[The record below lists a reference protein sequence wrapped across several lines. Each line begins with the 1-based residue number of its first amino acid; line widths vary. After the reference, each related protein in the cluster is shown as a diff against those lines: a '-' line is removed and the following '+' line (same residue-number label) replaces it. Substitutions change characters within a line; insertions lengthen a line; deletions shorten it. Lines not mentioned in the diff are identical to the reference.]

1 MSLWLKLAALGGLL
15 AALSGAVWYVHH
27 HWWAEGYDQRAAQD
41 AAALAKARKVQT
53 VIDTRVV
60 TKTKVLLHTVYLR
73 GATIIQKVPTYVTRY
88 DNSRCTINVGFVRLW
103 NDANRMSVPA
113 PATSIDETPS
123 PVVLSDVAAEH
134 SREATTCHANNARF
148 RELQAWVIATHAQR
162 P

>member
-15 AALSGAVWYVHH
+15 AALSGAAWYLHH
-27 HWWAEGYDQRAAQD
+27 HWWAEGYNQRAAQD

-53 VIDTRVV
+53 VIDTRIV
-60 TKTKVLLHTVYLR
+60 TKTKVLLHTVYVR

-88 DNSRCTINVGFVRLW
+88 DNVRCTINVGFVRLW
-103 NDANRMSVPA
+103 NDANRMSVPTPASSVNEA
-113 PATSIDETPS
+113 PSS
-123 PVVLSDVAAEH
+123 VKLSDVEAQH
-134 SREATTCHANNARF
+134 SREATICHANNARF

>member
-1 MSLWLKLAALGGLL
+1 MSLWLKLAELGGLL
-15 AALSGAVWYVHH
+15 AALSGGVWYLHH
-27 HWWAEGYDQRAAQD
+27 HWWAEGYAQRAAQD

-134 SREATTCHANNARF
+134 SREATTCHANNTRF
-148 RELQAWVIATHAQR
+148 RKLQAWVIATHAQR

>member
-1 MSLWLKLAALGGLL
+1 MSLWLKLAALGALL
-15 AALSGAVWYVHH
+15 AALSGAAWYLHH
-27 HWWAEGYDQRAAQD
+27 HWWAEGYNQRAAQD

-53 VIDTRVV
+53 VIDTRIV
-60 TKTKVLLHTVYLR
+60 TQTKVLVHTVYVR

-88 DNSRCTINVGFVRLW
+88 DNVRCTINVGFVRLW

-134 SREATTCHANNARF
+134 SREATLCHTNDARF
-148 RELQAWVIATHAQR
+148 RELQAWVTRTHAQH

>member
-15 AALSGAVWYVHH
+15 AALSGGVWYLHH
-27 HWWAEGYDQRAAQD
+27 HWWAEGYAQRASQD
-41 AAALAKARKVQT
+41 ARALAKAHKVQT

-60 TKTKVLLHTVYLR
+60 TQTKVLVHTVYVR
-73 GATIIQKVPTYVTRY
+73 GATIIQKVPTYVTHY
-88 DNSRCTINVGFVRLW
+88 DNARCTINVGFVRLW

-134 SREATTCHANNARF
+134 SREATTCHANNTRF
-148 RELQAWVIATHAQR
+148 RKLQAWVIATHAQR